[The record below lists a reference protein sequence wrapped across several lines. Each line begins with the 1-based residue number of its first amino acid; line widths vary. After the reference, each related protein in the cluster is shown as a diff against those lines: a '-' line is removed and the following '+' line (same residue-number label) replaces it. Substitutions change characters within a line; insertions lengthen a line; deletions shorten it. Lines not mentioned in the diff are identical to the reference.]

1 MTKSQKKWLERC
13 WFVEWEEVVASV
25 PDSDEREAQEETE
38 GAANLG
44 NQGGD
49 GVDQLLPLHEGVVR
63 GRPELEEEMLAAPR
77 QEQFLTFLEV
87 KIRASTVMDCMTK
100 RLNVKV
106 MQTIRYSW

>member
-1 MTKSQKKWLERC
+1 M
-13 WFVEWEEVVASV
+13 VASV

-87 KIRASTVMDCMTK
+87 KIRASTVMDDCITK
-100 RLNVKV
+100 RLDVKV
-106 MQTIRYSW
+106 MQTIRYS

>member
-1 MTKSQKKWLERC
+1 M
-13 WFVEWEEVVASV
+13 VASV

-49 GVDQLLPLHEGVVR
+49 GVDQLLLLHKGVVG

-77 QEQFLTFLEV
+77 QKQFLTLLEV
-87 KIRASTVMDCMTK
+87 KIRASTMMDCMAK

-106 MQTIRYSW
+106 MQTIRYS